1 MAFTDMNDVD
11 QDLGEEKPAD
21 RNGNRSFMVIAGI
34 MGGVMVLALLCIAAL
49 AIFRYLP
56 GQRAAQIANA
66 TNEAQATAVALAGS
80 QTAEPLAPTR
90 TMPPTALPPTVLPPT
105 HTPLPTHTQVSIA
118 APTQT
123 PAIDVAMATVYAM
136 RTQRALNSPTPAQ
149 PTQVEATP
157 AQPTSAQPTQIPPTS
172 TPPVVAQA
180 TPTRSPVAPP
190 ATGAPTTRP
199 SATALPQTG
208 LAEELGTTGLM
219 TAAFFL
225 VVIIFLM
232 RRLRTAP

>member
-34 MGGVMVLALLCIAAL
+34 LGGVMVLALLCIAAL
-49 AIFRYLP
+49 ALFRYIP

-80 QTAEPLAPTR
+80 QTAEPPAPTR

-105 HTPLPTHTQVSIA
+105 HTPLPTHTQVIVA
-118 APTQT
+118 AATQT

-136 RTQRALNSPTPAQ
+136 RTQRALSSPTPAQ

-157 AQPTSAQPTQIPPTS
+157 AQPTSAQPTPVPPTS
-172 TPPVVAQA
+172 APLVVAQA
-180 TPTRSPVAPP
+180 TPTQSPVAP
-190 ATGAPTTRP
+190 PTTRP

-219 TAAFFL
+219 TAAFIL